1 MYKKESK
8 VVGQIEMLI
17 SLDQKNHLHKSLA
30 KQISDFDRNKGLV
43 GKFRSFGSVK
53 LVLLCSKGL
62 KGPVQKSFQ
71 KIRKLP
77 EVDFRTESKTKKS
90 PVAVVSFGNEKKE
103 TKPGKV
109 VGDVVIWGDRIIL
122 GIADAFDIIE
132 ITVFSGKYIALLLF
146 SAF

>member
-8 VVGQIEMLI
+8 TVGQIEMLI

-62 KGPVQKSFQ
+62 KEPVKNYAS
-71 KIRKLP
+71 KI
-77 EVDFRTESKTKKS
+77 SKEMI
-90 PVAVVSFGNEKKE
+90 FN
-103 TKPGKV
+103 
-109 VGDVVIWGDRIIL
+109 
-122 GIADAFDIIE
+122 
-132 ITVFSGKYIALLLF
+132 
-146 SAF
+146 